1 MKTLIALGMGIALG
15 LCFKKMEK
23 AKETKFIIV
32 DDRDSL
38 GEYLFGDDAK
48 EAFRKYLKAHKPS
61 L

>member
-1 MKTLIALGMGIALG
+1 MKTLIAFGVGIALG
-15 LCFKKMEK
+15 FCLKKTEK
-23 AKETKFIIV
+23 AEESKFIIV

-48 EAFRKYLKAHKPS
+48 EVFKKHLKAHKPS

>member
-1 MKTLIALGMGIALG
+1 MKTLIAFGVSIALG
-15 LCFKKMEK
+15 LYFKKVDK
-23 AKETKFIIV
+23 AKEPKFIIV